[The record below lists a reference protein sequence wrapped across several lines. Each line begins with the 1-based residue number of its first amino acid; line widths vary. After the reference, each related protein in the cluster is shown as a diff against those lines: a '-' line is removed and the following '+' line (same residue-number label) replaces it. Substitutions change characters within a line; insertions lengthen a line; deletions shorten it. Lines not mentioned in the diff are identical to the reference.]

1 MKGFSNSEEICASI
15 VESAERYG
23 SGNRQRLKQL
33 SVVLANRD
41 PEEVFK
47 GLYSVFLLSDPNN
60 YESQQLA
67 GVLLFKISP
76 TAAFELEDVLR
87 MSLNTYNLSVE
98 EWPWYLVRR
107 FGQER
112 VLNVLERLLQTEKGA
127 TARRSAETMAR
138 WVRRYPNNG

>member
-1 MKGFSNSEEICASI
+1 MKGFSNSEEICNSI

-23 SGNRQRLKQL
+23 PNNPQRLKQL
-33 SVVLANRD
+33 SFVLAKCN

-47 GLYSVFLLSDPNN
+47 GLYSVFLLSEPNN
-60 YESQQLA
+60 YDSQQLA

-76 TAAFELEDVLR
+76 SAEFELEEVLR

-98 EWPWYLVRR
+98 EWPWYLARR

-112 VLNVLERLLQTEKGA
+112 VLNVLERVLQTEKGS

-138 WVRRYPNNG
+138 WVRRYPSNG